1 MLLISNDCRQRE
13 GLKKA
18 WKRINDGARICL
30 RKKDY
35 ESELKDLKRNNAT
48 LKTIREQVQ
57 QMEKPRSV
65 MKKRPAPRP
74 YHWTDI
80 QRASKT
86 LHKALVEAWSC
97 TQARHLRHSVKLFV
111 EAQKSGDGGV
121 QMDIAIFGHV
131 CGFVAGQV
139 DMIRLQ
145 VRSTIMTISP
155 SQLLPPSPG
164 CGSQSRHQKRRRTKN
179 VRFDA
184 ETRPAEAL
192 DSHSHPKILPCPP
205 SPDLRCSADI
215 CLELTTQCGQKVT
228 RTTTACLGHLDVV
241 SNDGYR
247 HQFFPA
253 SQYTGTQLGPWAV
266 GTGEPMPMNAIL
278 GDGSTSDSFL
288 PIDRLK
294 MARALV
300 PAVLKFHGTPWLGE
314 AWRLQD
320 LAFFHDSQDLARS
333 LRTLHV
339 GVDFEHQ
346 PPQAPPPAAAS
357 RPIRA
362 GLSPASSSGEYPAG
376 AVEPRSPVS
385 QTSEYEHTLCGIANT
400 TLYCLGVALLQIERS
415 QPLEPEDV
423 VEVRTVA
430 RSVDSLGRDYKELVE
445 KCLWCDF
452 GLGRDLTKPQLQQA
466 VYTSVV
472 DVLERL
478 IARLDI
484 GDGDDDDE

>member
-1 MLLISNDCRQRE
+1 M
-13 GLKKA
+13 
-18 WKRINDGARICL
+18 
-30 RKKDY
+30 
-35 ESELKDLKRNNAT
+35 
-48 LKTIREQVQ
+48 KTIREQVQ

-65 MKKRPAPRP
+65 TKKRPAPSP
-74 YHWTDI
+74 FHWTDI

-86 LHKALVEAWSC
+86 LHEALAEAWSC
-97 TQARHLRHSVKLFV
+97 TQAKHLRHSVKLFV
-111 EAQKSGDGGV
+111 EAQKSEDGEV

-131 CGFVAGQV
+131 CGTVAGQV

-145 VRSTIMTISP
+145 VRSTIMTIRP
-155 SQLLPPSPG
+155 SQLLPPSPE
-164 CGSQSRHQKRRRTKN
+164 CGGQNRRQKRRKAKT
-179 VRFDA
+179 VRFDT

-192 DSHSHPKILPCPP
+192 DSNTHPQSLPYPP

-215 CLELTTQCGQKVT
+215 CLELTAQCGRKIT
-228 RTTTACLGHLDVV
+228 RTTAVCLGHLDGV
-241 SNDGYR
+241 SNDGFR

-253 SQYTGTQLGPWAV
+253 SQYTGTQLGPWTV
-266 GTGEPMPMNAIL
+266 GAGEPTPMDTIL
-278 GDGSTSDSFL
+278 GDGLTSDCFL

-346 PPQAPPPAAAS
+346 PSPSPPQSAAWGPARGGNS
-357 RPIRA
+357 
-362 GLSPASSSGEYPAG
+362 SASSSGEYLAG

-385 QTSEYEHTLCGIANT
+385 QVSEYEQTLCGIGNT

-415 QPLEPEDV
+415 QPLQPEDV

-478 IARLDI
+478 IAKLDI
-484 GDGDDDDE
+484 GDGDEDDD